1 MFLKPRPVD
10 LAQILPH
17 TIRCTSDQVQFG
29 GLRVVVRDLPSTGG
43 LDLPAGTNHFWL
55 AFRPLEAPQRM
66 EIEFKDT
73 HERFLADR
81 SLQFFSPG
89 ARLTI
94 EWRGAEGV
102 VTHFHFRSDF
112 LQEVAESARVSQRLL
127 KQRAWQ
133 EVALEEP
140 LEALCRLLMREVATG
155 CRRGPRYFEALSQ
168 ALAFALVQRLACAQ
182 PARRDLR
189 IEHAVRLL
197 EQRCRE
203 NVSIEEV
210 AQAAGL
216 SRHQFFREFRAAM
229 GVSPHA
235 FLVQCRLRHA
245 RRLLAVGAGHP
256 SLANVAAEAGFS
268 DQTHLTRHFRRAFGQ
283 TPGRWNRGDE

>member
-1 MFLKPRPVD
+1 MFLKSRSVD
-10 LAQILPH
+10 LAEILPH
-17 TIRCTSDQVQFG
+17 TIRCTSDQVQFA
-29 GLRVVVRDLPSTGG
+29 GLRVVVRELPSTGE
-43 LDLPAGTNHFWL
+43 LELPVGFNHFWL
-55 AFRPLEAPQRM
+55 AFRPVEAPQRM
-66 EIEFKDT
+66 EVEFKDT
-73 HERFLADR
+73 DERCLVDR

-89 ARLTI
+89 RRHTA

-102 VTHFHFRSDF
+102 VTHFYFRPDF
-112 LQEVAESARVSQRLL
+112 LQGVAASARVSQGLL
-127 KQRAWQ
+127 EQRAWQ
-133 EVALEEP
+133 KVALDEP
-140 LEALCRLLMREVATG
+140 LEALCRLLMREVETG
-155 CRRGPRYFEALSQ
+155 CRLGTGYFEALSQ
-168 ALAFALVQRLACAQ
+168 ALAFALIHRLACAQ
-182 PARRDLR
+182 PARYDPR

-203 NVSIEEV
+203 KLSVEEV

-245 RRLLAVGAGHP
+245 RRLLALGADDL
-256 SLANVAAEAGFS
+256 SLADVAAETGFS